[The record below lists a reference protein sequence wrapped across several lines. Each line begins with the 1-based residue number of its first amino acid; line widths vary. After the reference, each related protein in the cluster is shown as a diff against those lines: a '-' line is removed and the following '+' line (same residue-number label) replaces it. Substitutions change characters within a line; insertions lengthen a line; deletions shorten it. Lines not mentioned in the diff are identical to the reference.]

1 MFGNKFKAGSGI
13 FVKICGITNEADAH
27 VAIEAGASAL
37 GFNLVKKSK
46 RYIDID
52 SATAWIDKLPR
63 KVCKVAIMA
72 NPSWEEA
79 QRISKLSFIDAL
91 QLHGS
96 ESPRFCQQ
104 LSAAGVCFAKAI
116 PVANSRS
123 LTDLPDF
130 STDTVILDSASG
142 GQFGG
147 MGKAF
152 PWELA
157 REFAQ
162 KNPNVKMILAGG
174 LNPENVAAAIEQAR
188 PFGVDVTTGVEASP
202 GRKDTRLVKAFVN
215 AVRHASGRAGEG
227 VFGAP
232 T

>member
-1 MFGNKFKAGSGI
+1 MFGNKFKPGGGI
-13 FVKICGITNEADAH
+13 FVKICGITNEADAR

-37 GFNLVKKSK
+37 GFNLVQEST

-52 SATAWIDKLPR
+52 SAADWIDRLPR
-63 KVCKVAIMA
+63 KACRVAIMA
-72 NPSWEEA
+72 NPSWEKA

-91 QLHGS
+91 QLHGN
-96 ESPRFCQQ
+96 ESPKFCQQ
-104 LSAAGVCFAKAI
+104 LRDAGVCFAKAI
-116 PVANSRS
+116 PVANPGS

-142 GQFGG
+142 DRFGG

-157 REFAQ
+157 REFAHR
-162 KNPNVKMILAGG
+162 NPSLKVILAGG
-174 LNPENVAAAIEQAR
+174 LNPENVIAAIKQAR

-202 GRKDTRLVKAFVN
+202 GRKDTQLVKAFVT
-215 AVRHASGRAGEG
+215 AVRQTSSRAS
-227 VFGAP
+227 
-232 T
+232 